1 MIQYTRY
8 QLDNGLT
15 VILHRDVS
23 TPLVVVNMLYKVGSK
38 HESRKRTGLAH
49 LFEHLMFTGTEAV
62 PDFDLPVQRAGGEN
76 NAFTS
81 NDITNYYSYA
91 PAANLDALLYLEADR
106 MQRLS
111 LDKEEF
117 ETQKSVVVE
126 EFYETTID
134 EPYGDMWH
142 LLCKMAYKR
151 HPYQWPV
158 IGLVPDDVRRASL
171 HDASQFYQRH
181 YHPGN
186 AILVIAGNFEEK
198 KASSLISKHFKAIKA
213 RNSIQQEW
221 DKEAA
226 QKRQR
231 RMTVY
236 KNIHIPAIYIAFHI
250 PARHEADFYVSDIL
264 SDLLA
269 NGRSA
274 RLYETLVKQ
283 KKLFS
288 SIDAYTN
295 GSSEEGL
302 LVIDGKLSAGV
313 SPEAGEAGIWE
324 ILDQLAG
331 ADVPE
336 RELQKV
342 INKCVTTLVFSE
354 HSAANKA
361 MNLAY
366 FESIGDVSLINR
378 EFDIYQAIT
387 ADDVRR
393 VAGRIFRRSNSNV
406 LYYLS
411 GRTDGAYSV
420 H

>member
-15 VILHRDVS
+15 VILHRDGS
-23 TPLVVVNMLYKVGSK
+23 TPLVVVNILYKVGSK

-106 MQRLS
+106 IQRLS

-171 HDASQFYQRH
+171 HDAAQFYRRH

-198 KASSLISKHFKAIKA
+198 KARSLIDKHFKGISS
-213 RNSIQQEW
+213 RNSVQKEW

-226 QKRQR
+226 QRRQR

-302 LVIDGKLSAGV
+302 LVIDGKLADGV
-313 SPEAGEAGIWE
+313 SPEAGEAGIWD
-324 ILDQLAG
+324 ILAQLAG
-331 ADVPE
+331 AHVPE

-354 HSAANKA
+354 YSAANKA

-387 ADDVRR
+387 VDDVRR
-393 VAGRIFRRSNSNV
+393 VAGKIFRRSNSNV

-411 GRTDGAYSV
+411 GRTDGAYSM

>member
-23 TPLVVVNMLYKVGSK
+23 TPLIVVNILYKVGSK

-91 PAANLDALLYLEADR
+91 PAANLDALLYLEVDR

-198 KASSLISKHFKAIKA
+198 KARSLISKHFKAIKA

-221 DKEAA
+221 DKETA

-324 ILDQLAG
+324 ILDQFAG

-387 ADDVRR
+387 ADDIRR